1 MKLQGKVAI
10 VTGAAQGIG
19 EAYALRLAQEGA
31 KVVVADIADGAAVA
45 REITGRG
52 GEALVL
58 RTDVTDEQSTA
69 EMATKTVER
78 FGRID
83 ILINNVG
90 GAINFKPFT
99 EFTQAE
105 IAAEVQR
112 SLMPTLWCCRAVLP
126 TLVAQGGGVIVN
138 VSSVATRGIHR
149 IPYSAA
155 KGGVNALTES
165 LAFEVAEHGIRVA
178 AAGIGGTEA
187 PPRKISRGTPEPRNE
202 TERAWFQAHI
212 DQTKQSCLMKRYGTL
227 DEMAAPILFL
237 ASDEASYIT
246 GSVLPVGGGDQG

>member
-83 ILINNVG
+83 ILINNAALFA
-90 GAINFKPFT
+90 AIETKPF
-99 EFTQAE
+99 FE
-105 IAAEVQR
+105 ITSKEWDDVLRVNTKGPFLCAK
-112 SLMPTLWCCRAVLP
+112 AVYP
-126 TLVAQGGGVIVN
+126 QMKAQSRGKIVN
-138 VSSVATRGIHR
+138 VASGVFFKGM
-149 IPYSAA
+149 PYFLHYVTS
-155 KGGVNALTES
+155 KGGVVAMTRALARELGNDNICVNA
-165 LAFEVAEHGIRVA
+165 I
-178 AAGIGGTEA
+178 A
-187 PPRKISRGTPEPRNE
+187 PGYTV
-202 TERAWFQAHI
+202 TDA
-212 DQTKQSCLMKRYGTL
+212 
-227 DEMAAPILFL
+227 MARAPIHDDDLMGAVVQSRCFKRQQRVEDLTGAVVFL
-237 ASDEASYIT
+237 CSDDSDFVT
-246 GSVLPVGGGDQG
+246 GQTLVVDGGSVLH